1 MPGLKKIFIGILLS
15 LLAASCGSTGKEISG
30 TTKASSAPVV
40 RSFAVLPVAD
50 YSYIQDVERAHRQQS
65 SVQGFL
71 AQALE
76 SKGFK
81 LASQPK
87 TFRLLIQTDLIRE
100 MSYDK
105 DVEPAA
111 DISSLQSLLNEELSD
126 MMKSEIVQLAK
137 TESRRSVPGLAV
149 QDAHLDVPRTAVL
162 DREAVIQLGR
172 ELGVDFILRGR
183 LLEYDLRQEYK
194 VEPLRRQALPFFQGV
209 NSLQQFGVARAT
221 HYDDLDNLVVGG
233 ALTELGRRKDHGL
246 RLQLWAHDAATGEV
260 VWTKRTIK
268 SISGNSFDS
277 AAKNAVDEL
286 IGDFAATVAVDNDR
300 DGVWD
305 YRDLCPGTPLGVAV
319 DASGCPPK
327 SPRQT
332 DSKLVMEELPVPEA
346 ADDTFLVAADTSM
359 DDEDMPWLFDQEE
372 DLSIDLLIQFDHNQA
387 DIKPIYHL
395 ELAKIADFLKNNP
408 ETKLTIAGHTD
419 NTGTKKYNLKLSQ
432 RRAES
437 VKKYLAEHF
446 GIESSRLKGT
456 GHGESQPKADNDTPE
471 GRQQNRRAAITT
483 L

>member
-1 MPGLKKIFIGILLS
+1 
-15 LLAASCGSTGKEISG
+15 LLATSCGSTGKEISG
-30 TTKASSAPVV
+30 NTKAPVTPVV

-50 YSYIQDVERAHRQQS
+50 YSYIHDVEQAYRQQS
-65 SVQGFL
+65 SVQSKL
-71 AQALE
+71 DQALKRMGFE
-76 SKGFK
+76 S
-81 LASQPK
+81 ANQPK
-87 TFRLLIQTDLIRE
+87 IFRLLIQNDLIRE
-100 MSYDK
+100 MSYEK
-105 DVEPAA
+105 DVEPAI
-111 DISSLQSLLNEELSD
+111 DISSLQGLLNEKWSD
-126 MMKSEIVQLAK
+126 KMKSEIVQLAK
-137 TESRRSVPGLAV
+137 TESRRNVPGLAM
-149 QDAHLDVPRTAVL
+149 QDSHLDIPQTAVL
-162 DREAVIQLGR
+162 DQEAIVRLGR
-172 ELGVDFILRGR
+172 EFEVDFVLRGR
-183 LLEYDLRQEYK
+183 LLEYDLRQEFK
-194 VEPLRRQALPFFQGV
+194 VEPLRRQALPFLQGV
-209 NSLQQFGVARAT
+209 NNLQQFGVAKAT

-233 ALTELGRRKDHGL
+233 ALTELGRRKEHGL
-246 RLQLWAHDAATGEV
+246 HLQLWAHDAATGEV

-268 SISGNSFDS
+268 PIRGNSFDS

-286 IGDFAATVAVDNDR
+286 IGDFTATVAVDSDR
-300 DGVWD
+300 DGIWD